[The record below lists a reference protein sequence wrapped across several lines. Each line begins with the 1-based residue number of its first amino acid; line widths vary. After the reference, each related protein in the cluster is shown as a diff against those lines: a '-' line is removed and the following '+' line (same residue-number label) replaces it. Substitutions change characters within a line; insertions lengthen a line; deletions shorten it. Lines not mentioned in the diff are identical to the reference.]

1 MGNRQKTKR
10 ILFRTNWLVII
21 LLSISCYSFS
31 QNAKVPIYL
40 QNGYYNEMPKWEEE
54 KHAVIDD
61 NSTFS
66 CDSLSGALKQ
76 HYIIE
81 AKTDTI
87 MKKWKIYAFLSFD
100 YEDGVYSI
108 VKVQKNRDT
117 LILGYITLG
126 FFKKDNC
133 WKSSKIIP
141 ELLNIQAAIQYLKSN
156 AFWAFYNKLPSGY
169 KEIDAI
175 KSQFKDSEGI
185 LDIDKLGAY
194 LKTKPAALAKYCDF

>member
-31 QNAKVPIYL
+31 QNAKVSMYL
-40 QNGYYNEMPKWEEE
+40 QNGFYYEMPKWEEE
-54 KHAVIDD
+54 KHAVIDA

-81 AKTDTI
+81 SKTDTI

-133 WKSSKIIP
+133 WKSSKIP
-141 ELLNIQAAIQYLKSN
+141 ELSNVQAAIQFLKSDT
-156 AFWAFYNKLPSGY
+156 FWAFNNLDQSGN